1 MFHLDSLHLA
11 IENLWKGK
19 DRSRKTSTARGRS
32 FWSIGNVRI
41 SGKMVKTKSLRALR
55 LLPPNDSMPR
65 ANNGLVGAND
75 SLATANDQTV
85 RKRQRIFSAGRAKM
99 RLALRNI
106 PKEACRIAY
115 FAMRMATFA
124 IRITVIRS
132 GYIVLLLP
140 HPDKKIFRRAFGS
153 ADYNNLQY
161 Q

>member
-65 ANNGLVGAND
+65 ANNGLAAAND
-75 SLATANDQTV
+75 SLAAANDQTV

-106 PKEACRIAY
+106 LKEACRIAY
-115 FAMRMATFA
+115 FAIKMETLA
-124 IRITVIRS
+124 IRMTVTRS
-132 GYIVLLLP
+132 GSIVLLLP
-140 HPDKKIFRRAFGS
+140 HSDKKIVRRPFGS